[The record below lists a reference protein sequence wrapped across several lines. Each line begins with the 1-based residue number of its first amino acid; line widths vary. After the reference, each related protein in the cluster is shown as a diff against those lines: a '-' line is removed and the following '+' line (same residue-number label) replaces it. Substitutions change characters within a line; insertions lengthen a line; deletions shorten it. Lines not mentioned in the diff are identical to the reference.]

1 MDTLIPL
8 PYAGNMKARRVF
20 IVGDSLFAE
29 TLTRTLRAAG
39 ADAIEVIG
47 SAPTPEAALPLLK
60 TQPAD
65 AVIVAGI
72 GQTPAETLSQFMSEQ
87 PDLAILCADLN
98 TNEVEV
104 ISKRRVAARS
114 DDLIKAIRRLPA
126 RHRRSRRV
134 S

>member
-1 MDTLIPL
+1 MLVC
-8 PYAGNMKARRVF
+8 MKTRQVL

-29 TLTRTLRAAG
+29 TLTRTLRAAH
-39 ADAIEVIG
+39 AEAIEVIG
-47 SAPTPEAALPLLK
+47 SAPTPEAALPMLK
-60 TQPAD
+60 TRPAD

-72 GQTPAETLSQFMSEQ
+72 GQTPAATLSRLMAEQ

-126 RHRRSRRV
+126 RRHNRRV
-134 S
+134 A